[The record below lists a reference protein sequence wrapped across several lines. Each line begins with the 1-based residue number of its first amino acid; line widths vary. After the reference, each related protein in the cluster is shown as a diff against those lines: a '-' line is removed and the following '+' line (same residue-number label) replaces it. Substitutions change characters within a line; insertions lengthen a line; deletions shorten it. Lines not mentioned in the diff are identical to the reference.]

1 MRERGGACTVI
12 VRHWLVF
19 RCAPRTDW
27 GGAHLTAPLLRQRP
41 LPEGLLV
48 LRRGG
53 AAPSLGLLPEKETGR
68 IGAPWGGGCAAVA
81 CGRGAEAEAPSRAA
95 APHSHQL
102 QRTTREEDD
111 LINGTLYRATRCCP
125 CGVSFQA
132 VLARLPDLASTEST
146 TCKQAPAHRPWPT

>member
-1 MRERGGACTVI
+1 MSKLYGGTCAVRERGGAYTYTVS

-48 LRRGG
+48 LRRGV

-68 IGAPWGGGCAAVA
+68 IGASLGRRLCGSGLRARGGGVGPKPAAT
-81 CGRGAEAEAPSRAA
+81 RAA
-95 APHSHQL
+95 TDYSK
-102 QRTTREEDD
+102 
-111 LINGTLYRATRCCP
+111 N
-125 CGVSFQA
+125 
-132 VLARLPDLASTEST
+132 
-146 TCKQAPAHRPWPT
+146 KQEKKMLD